1 MEECDEVC
9 SLAQPQEDL
18 HQRLQNQNYRGMM
31 FVRLV
36 HKPASLMNNISAPKM
51 TGLCDYYRTGHI
63 KSIVNSEINLM
74 R

>member
-36 HKPASLMNNISAPKM
+36 HKPASLMNNISAPKN
-51 TGLCDYYRTGHI
+51 DYDGSFVIIIELAT
-63 KSIVNSEINLM
+63 
-74 R
+74 